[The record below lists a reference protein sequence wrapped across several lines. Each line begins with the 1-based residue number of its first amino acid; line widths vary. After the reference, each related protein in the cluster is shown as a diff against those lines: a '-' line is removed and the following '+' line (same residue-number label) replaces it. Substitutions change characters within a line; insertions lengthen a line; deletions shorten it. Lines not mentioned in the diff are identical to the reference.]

1 MRSKSGIVIVAVWV
15 LGITACATPSS
26 PTVYSRSDAM
36 KAWNVAGGE
45 VVDIQPVQIDGTHSV
60 VGTAG
65 GGYVGYEVGRSIGHG
80 SEGAIAGAVG
90 SVAGAVAGRAVE
102 TAATR
107 QSGLQITVRLDG
119 GETVAIVQSA
129 DVGFSTGERV
139 KVLRRGNGQ
148 ARVTKT

>member
-1 MRSKSGIVIVAVWV
+1 MRRKSRIVIVAGWL

-26 PTVYSRSDAM
+26 PDVYSRNDAM
-36 KAWNVAGGE
+36 KAWSVAGGE
-45 VVDIQPVQIDGTHSV
+45 DGTHSA

-80 SEGAIAGAVG
+80 SGRAVAGAVG
-90 SVAGAVAGRAVE
+90 TVAGAVAGRAAE
-102 TAATR
+102 TAVTR

-119 GETVAIVQSA
+119 GETIAIVQSA

>member
-1 MRSKSGIVIVAVWV
+1 M

-26 PTVYSRSDAM
+26 PNDAL
-36 KAWNVAGGE
+36 AQRYDEGLERGGRRGGRHPGRA
-45 VVDIQPVQIDGTHSV
+45 DRWYAQRG
-60 VGTAG
+60 GTAG

-107 QSGLQITVRLDG
+107 QSGLQITVHLDG

-129 DVGFSTGERV
+129 DVGFTTGERV

>member
-1 MRSKSGIVIVAVWV
+1 MRRKSRIVIVAGWL

-26 PTVYSRSDAM
+26 PDVYSRNDAM
-36 KAWNVAGGE
+36 KAWSVAGGE
-45 VVDIQPVQIDGTHSV
+45 VVDIHAVQIDGTHSA

-80 SEGAIAGAVG
+80 SGRAVAGAVG
-90 SVAGAVAGRAVE
+90 TVAGAVAGRAAE
-102 TAATR
+102 TAVTR

-119 GETVAIVQSA
+119 GETIAIVQSA